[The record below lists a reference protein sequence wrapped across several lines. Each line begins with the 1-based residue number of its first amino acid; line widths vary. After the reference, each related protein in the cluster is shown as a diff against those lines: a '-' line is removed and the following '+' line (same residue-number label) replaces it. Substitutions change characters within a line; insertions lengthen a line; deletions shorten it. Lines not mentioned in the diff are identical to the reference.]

1 MELQP
6 TGGRYPPRRGSFR
19 RGKGSIT
26 RFTIRHPVEFP
37 YTSQEI
43 DTLFRLANEE
53 GVEKGGRYDARSA
66 AISIWS
72 HHWQERATWEESDAI
87 GTFYFYW
94 EPTPMLYEIQADGD
108 FDLEALMQELG
119 RLELKAFGW
128 VKHGEVP

>member
-6 TGGRYPPRRGSFR
+6 TGGRYPPRRGSFP

-43 DTLFRLANEE
+43 DALFRLANEE
-53 GVEKGGRYDARSA
+53 DVEKGGRYDARSA
-66 AISIWS
+66 AINIWS
-72 HHWQERATWEESDAI
+72 HHWQERATWEESDTI

-108 FDLEALMQELG
+108 FDLEARMQELG